1 MKLLDMFGNPH
12 EYRKKWYPG
21 SSEDYDEYWTMEDQ
35 YNCNTFYEVHPK
47 DEKNV
52 TVKFFRGDKLQRERE
67 ISKAELQLYEMS
79 IGDSYYY
86 REPGERYEF

>member
-12 EYRKKWYPG
+12 EYRKKWDPG
-21 SSEDYDEYWTMEDQ
+21 SPEDYNEYWDMDDVFSITP
-35 YNCNTFYEVHPK
+35 FYEVHPK

>member
-12 EYRKKWYPG
+12 DYRKKWEPG
-21 SSEDYDEYWTMEDQ
+21 SPEEYDESWTMEDQ
-35 YNCNTFYEVHPK
+35 YNCNTFYEVHQK
-47 DEKNV
+47 DDEFV
-52 TVKFFRGDKLQRERE
+52 TVKFFRGDELQRERDVAK
-67 ISKAELQLYEMS
+67 SELQLYEMS

>member
-12 EYRKKWYPG
+12 EYRKKWDPG
-21 SSEDYDEYWTMEDQ
+21 SPEDYNEYWDMDDAFSITP
-35 YNCNTFYEVHPK
+35 FYEVHPK

-52 TVKFFRGDKLQRERE
+52 TVKFFHGDKLQRERE

-86 REPGERYEF
+86 REPGELYGL